1 MNDADKRFVI
11 EHKNHIIR
19 TLDVIASATDAG
31 EPNEAARIG
40 VATMIM
46 NIYSGM
52 EIILR
57 HILED
62 KGCGISKTGSWH
74 KEILEKAASE
84 HVISSE
90 LHEKLLEYLQF
101 RHRHIHGYGFMLDWD
116 RIKPLVASIKS
127 TADKFFDELTRNGLL
142 TEYKN
147 NG

>member
-19 TLDVIASATDAG
+19 TLDIIASATAAG

-40 VATMIM
+40 VATMLM

-62 KGCGISKTGSWH
+62 KGYRISKTGSWH
-74 KEILEKAASE
+74 KDILAKAVSE
-84 HVISSE
+84 HIISSE
-90 LHEKLLEYLQF
+90 LNEKLLEYLQF

-116 RIKPLVASIKS
+116 RMEPLAASIKS

-142 TEYKN
+142 AE
-147 NG
+147 